1 MSDASGESYVFFLS
15 YARADAADG
24 FLDTFFEHLRE
35 AVRGRTGMAPERIG
49 FRDTSDI
56 QPGELW
62 PDELEAALCRCRAFV
77 SLFSPTYF
85 AREACGKEL
94 ALFHAR
100 LGAQASGAS
109 PPLVIPVLWI
119 PLRRQHQELPPS
131 ILQIQHSHEDFGT
144 LYAQK
149 GLRYLLS
156 VGKNQ
161 EYRELVESFADKLV
175 NAVETHPLDPV
186 HPPLRLADMPS
197 AFDAEAGRRLPDVRS
212 RPRPAD
218 PEADRGFPE
227 RREDFL
233 SLVETLFRHRN
244 PKAEIERIPG
254 KGPGGDHLRVFLPEE
269 EFAPV
274 YPVGAVE
281 HGISREALQ
290 SFLRDVDEPYR
301 RRDPGLVSMLV
312 YGGEP
317 APEDLV
323 REARTGRVR
332 LVSFIEYQGLIDFRG
347 YVARQTAKLA
357 VDPNYP
363 PNLYVPQRM
372 TQVGGAGAGSE
383 DALAQVR
390 EWLDTANGRFVL
402 VLGDFGTGKT
412 FLLHELARRMG
423 EEGSGLIPILLQMRS
438 LEKGRSL
445 DALLAQHFAIEE
457 VDDFTPRKFRHML
470 EQGRIALL
478 FDGFDELALRVTYPK
493 ATEHFDTILQAAGG
507 HAKVIVT
514 SRRQHFLSEQQVRN
528 ALGEKVELVPGNR
541 IVLLQPFN
549 REQIRGFLV
558 GYCGGDERKAEA
570 RLALIEGVQD
580 LLGLSHNPR
589 MLSFIAELPEEQLLE
604 AKQGKGKITAA
615 ELYRLIL
622 SRWLEGEVDR
632 VQPKGAPPA
641 LSVED
646 RWTAV
651 TALARRLWQ
660 KTDPFISLAELEEDT
675 ARVLEAIG
683 PPALDADAAAFQ
695 VASGTLLVRDEEG
708 SFSFLHQS
716 ILEWLVARE
725 AAGQIA
731 GGVPPDSLLCR
742 EISPLMADFLIGL
755 CGRNRVL
762 AWVPETGGPPSA
774 EAARNAFL
782 LTQRLERESELDTA
796 PASAG
801 EAGDADL
808 SHHDYRGFDLSG
820 QDLSRADLEGAD
832 FTGAQLDE
840 ALFVEARL
848 RRARLIETSL
858 VRADLAKAD
867 LAGADLTGADLTGAR
882 LLGADLRGAR
892 VSGAVFRRAKLLGAR
907 LDADARAALEA
918 GDSYGAAVDLP
929 ERIEAFVPKA
939 GDLFNAGVA
948 WSPDGSLIAGGV
960 GKTVRLWEVSS
971 GREIRRFRGHQGVWS
986 VSFSPDGMTLA
997 AGADD
1002 AVIFLWDVAT
1012 GAESRRLKVQGGPVR
1027 GVSFS
1032 PDQRRLLSLSVDGK
1046 VRLWS
1051 MATGKEI
1058 RYFEPA
1064 SKILC
1069 ASFSPDGRSVVGGLD
1084 DGTVCFWNAS
1094 TGRETL
1100 RLTAH
1105 RDSVNSLSFSLD
1117 GQSFVT
1123 GSSDGTLGLWET
1135 ATGKELRR
1143 IDSQTR
1149 RVLTVSFNPDGRRV
1163 ASGSSE
1169 GVVSLWDLSRGRELY
1184 RLAHEGWVGVVLFSP
1199 DGRSLV
1205 NRSVER
1211 TVLWE
1216 SATGQELRRF
1226 QSVGNAL
1233 RDLRISSTG
1242 RNLVTASSDGS
1253 VRLWDVATGSEGLRI
1268 DDPGAG
1274 SVALSADEERIA
1286 AGSLDGLIRIWDWTK
1301 RELRRLEGHDGR
1313 VWSLDFNPDGRQVVS
1328 GGKDATVRLWEVG
1341 TGKELRCFEKHEDSV
1356 LSVTFSPGG
1365 RRIASGSTDRTICL
1379 WKSAGRELRR
1389 WNASAKGV
1397 RSVSFSRDGLLLLSG
1412 SLEGTV
1418 SLWELSSGREL
1429 RRFEGHEGEVSR
1441 ACFSPNAQRVA
1452 SASSDGTIRLWKTST
1467 GRELRRFE
1475 GHGAAVGSV
1484 SFSPDGLHLISGSA
1498 DGTIRIW
1505 KVATGACL
1513 AILAPL
1519 PEGWVAFSPDGR
1531 YKLGGVPAGGFW
1543 HVINLCRFEA
1553 GELDDYVPGL
1563 RLPDEASFFDLPAW

>member
-62 PDELEAALCRCRAFV
+62 PDELEAALCCCRAFV

-100 LGAQASGAS
+100 LGAQASGPP

-119 PLRRQHQELPPS
+119 PLRRQHQELPSS
-131 ILQIQHSHEDFGT
+131 ILRIQHSHEDFGT

-212 RPRPAD
+212 RPRAAD
-218 PEADRGFPE
+218 PDTDRGFSERPE

-254 KGPGGDHLRVFLPEE
+254 KGPGGDHLRVFLPDE

-281 HGISREALQ
+281 HGISREALR
-290 SFLRDVDEPYR
+290 SFLRDVAEPYR

-332 LVSFIEYQGLIDFRG
+332 LVTFIEYQGLIDFRG

-357 VDPNYP
+357 VDSNYP

-541 IVLLQPFN
+541 IALLQPFN

-615 ELYRLIL
+615 DLYRLIL

-660 KTDPFISLAELEEDT
+660 KADPFISLAELEEDT
-675 ARVLEAIG
+675 ARVLEALG

-782 LTQRLERESELDTA
+782 LTQRLERESELDTDTA
-796 PASAG
+796 PAGAG

-808 SHHDYRGFDLSG
+808 GHHDYRGFDLSG

-840 ALFVEARL
+840 ALLVEARL
-848 RRARLIETSL
+848 GRARLINTSL
-858 VRADLAKAD
+858 VRADLTKAN
-867 LAGADLTGADLTGAR
+867 LAGADLRGANLTGAR
-882 LLGADLRGAR
+882 LLGADLRGTHLR
-892 VSGAVFRRAKLLGAR
+892 GAIFHRAKLLGAG
-907 LDADARAALEA
+907 LDPGDRKALES
-918 GDSYGAAVDLP
+918 GNGYGAAIERP
-929 ERIEAFVPKA
+929 ERIEAFV
-939 GDLFNAGVA
+939 GQGGGVVSMGEA
-948 WSPDGSLIAGGV
+948 WSPDASLLAAGV
-960 GKTVRLWEVSS
+960 GKTLRLWDVHS
-971 GREIRRFRGHQGVWS
+971 GREIRRFQGHQDIVWS
-986 VSFSPDGMTLA
+986 VAFSPDGRTLVS
-997 AGADD
+997 GGRD
-1002 AVIFLWDVAT
+1002 AVIRLWDLTT
-1012 GAESRRLKVQGGPVR
+1012 GVESRCLKVSGGTVR
-1027 GVSFS
+1027 SVIFH
-1032 PDQRRLLSLSVDGK
+1032 PDGRKILSLSGDGK
-1046 VRLWS
+1046 ASLWS
-1051 MATGKEI
+1051 VATGKEI
-1058 RYFEPA
+1058 RRFESS
-1064 SKILC
+1064 SKVL
-1069 ASFSPDGRSVVGGLD
+1069 SVGFHPDGHSVAGGLD
-1084 DGTVCFWNAS
+1084 DGWVCLWNVA
-1094 TGRETL
+1094 TGREA
-1100 RLTAH
+1100 RRWEAH
-1105 RDSVNSLSFSLD
+1105 QESVNSLSFDQDGESL
-1117 GQSFVT
+1117 VT
-1123 GSSDGTLGLWET
+1123 GSSDDTLGLWEA

-1143 IDSQTR
+1143 IASPTG
-1149 RVLTVSFNPDGRRV
+1149 RVVAVDFNPDGRRV
-1163 ASGSSE
+1163 ASGSLD
-1169 GVVSLWDLSRGRELY
+1169 GAVSVWDLSRGRELH
-1184 RLAHEGWVGVVLFSP
+1184 RLAASEGRALTGLRFSP
-1199 DGRSLV
+1199 DGRWLLSCAV
-1205 NRSVER
+1205 GGDSNA
-1211 TVLWE
+1211 VLWE
-1216 SATGQELRRF
+1216 TSTGQELRRF
-1226 QSVGNAL
+1226 QTAGNPV
-1233 RDLRISSTG
+1233 RDLKVGSTG
-1242 RNLVTASSDGS
+1242 RDLATVSSDGS
-1253 VRLWDVATGSEGLRI
+1253 VRLWDMATGEESLRI
-1268 DDPGAG
+1268 SG
-1274 SVALSADEERIA
+1274 SAAWAVAVSVDGQRIA
-1286 AGSLDGLIRIWDWTK
+1286 SGSRDGLIRIWDRTQ
-1301 RELRRLEGHDGR
+1301 RELRRLEGHKGG
-1313 VWSLDFNPDGRQVVS
+1313 VLSLDFSPDGRHVVS
-1328 GGKDATVRLWEVG
+1328 GGLDSMVRLWEVA
-1341 TGKELRCFEKHEDSV
+1341 TGKELRCYDKHRDSV
-1356 LSVTFSPGG
+1356 TSVRFSPDG
-1365 RRIASGSTDRTICL
+1365 RRIVSGSNDRTIGV
-1379 WKSAGRELRR
+1379 WRPAGKEPRR
-1389 WNASAKGV
+1389 WPASPQGV
-1397 RSVSFSRDGLLLLSG
+1397 SSVSFSQDGLLLLSG
-1412 SLEGTV
+1412 STDGVV
-1418 SLWELSSGREL
+1418 SIWELSSCREL
-1429 RRFEGHEGEVSR
+1429 RRFEGHEDDVTS
-1441 ACFSPNAQRVA
+1441 ACFSPNGQSLA
-1452 SASSDGTIRLWKTST
+1452 SASRDGTVRLWKIST

-1475 GHGAAVGSV
+1475 GHGGAVGSV
-1484 SFSPDGLHLISGSA
+1484 SFSPNSRHLVSGSS

-1505 KVATGACL
+1505 K
-1513 AILAPL
+1513 
-1519 PEGWVAFSPDGR
+1519 
-1531 YKLGGVPAGGFW
+1531 
-1543 HVINLCRFEA
+1543 
-1553 GELDDYVPGL
+1553 
-1563 RLPDEASFFDLPAW
+1563 